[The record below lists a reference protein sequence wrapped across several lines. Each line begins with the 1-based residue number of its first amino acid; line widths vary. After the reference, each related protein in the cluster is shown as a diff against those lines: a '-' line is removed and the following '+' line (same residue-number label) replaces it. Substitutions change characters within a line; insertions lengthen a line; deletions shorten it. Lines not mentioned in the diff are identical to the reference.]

1 VIVNQW
7 VPAAHAGDAVG
18 DHARALRGLIRAWG
32 HESEIYAIDI
42 DESLAGDVR
51 PWSDPWSR
59 VGDVTILHFATA
71 SPMTEDF
78 GGLPGTRVVHY
89 HNITPAHFFAKYD
102 PALCHVTH
110 QARRELATLAERT
123 DVAYGASGYSCEELR
138 ALGFPDPSVL
148 PLVVDLDRLRSAA
161 PVPALERVL
170 DDGLANILFVG
181 RLAPNKKIEDHLRLA
196 EQYRRYIDLDCRF
209 IFAGRSDAVPAYVT
223 ALRALVLDHGL
234 PPDRVWFTGA
244 VPTAELATYYR
255 QADAYVSLSEHE
267 GFCAPLVEAMAM
279 DVPVVAYAA
288 TAVSETLDGAGLAFA
303 PKDLEYAAEL
313 LGAVVY
319 DEALR
324 DSVLKGQ
331 QARVREFEPGRIAE
345 RARAALASAGL

>member
-1 VIVNQW
+1 MIVNQW
-7 VPAAHAGDAVG
+7 VPAALSGDAVG
-18 DHARALRGLIRAWG
+18 DHAQTLRGLIRDWG
-32 HESEIYAIDI
+32 HESEIFAIDI
-42 DESLAGDVR
+42 DDSLAGDVR
-51 PWSDPWSR
+51 PWTDAWSR

-78 GGLPGTRVVHY
+78 AGLPGTRAVHY
-89 HNITPAHFFAKYD
+89 HNVTPAHFFAKYD
-102 PALCHVTH
+102 PALCHVTR
-110 QARRELATLAERT
+110 QARIELATLAART
-123 DVAYGASGYSCEELR
+123 DVAYGASEYSCEELR

-148 PLVVDLDRLRSAA
+148 PLAVDLDRLRSAA
-161 PVPALERVL
+161 PIPALDRVL

-209 IFAGRSDAVPAYVT
+209 IFAGRSDAVPAYFT
-223 ALRALVLDHGL
+223 ALRGLVLDHGL

-244 VPTAELATYYR
+244 VPTAELAAYYR

-267 GFCAPLVEAMAM
+267 GFGAPLVEAMAM

-319 DEALR
+319 DEPLR
-324 DSVLKGQ
+324 ESVLKGQ
-331 QARVREFEPGRIAE
+331 RARVREFEPGRIAQ
-345 RARAALASAGL
+345 RAKAALAAAGL